1 MFILLNSLLFMKM
14 CFITLRI
21 YKQNDPRRNLS
32 TEEVYT
38 LHETTIST
46 SKYITTISTSKY
58 ISTLST
64 KQQLVLRSTSQR
76 LVLQS
81 TSPQLKVKQG
91 NIYAFCQL
99 SKEPVQTN
107 NKYTPGQKPKSVGQ
121 NKTTVYKYHYPQ
133 NINSG
138 FG

>member
-1 MFILLNSLLFMKM
+1 MKM

-107 NKYTPGQKPKSVGQ
+107 NKYTPGQNPSQLG
-121 NKTTVYKYHYPQ
+121 KTKRRSTNTTIHKT
-133 NINSG
+133 
-138 FG
+138 

>member
-1 MFILLNSLLFMKM
+1 MKM

-64 KQQLVLRSTSQR
+64 KQQLVLRSTSQRLVLRSTSQR